1 MRVAGEHATIHRDPH
16 AYCAHPQLAAL
27 PNGDRLVVFNRTFRR
42 PPILHPPEDPF
53 FHNVVVRSRDGGAS
67 WSEPSMVP
75 AFNWHGTECASLTP
89 LSDGRILLNQW
100 RFDWYPL
107 GLARRLPARLGL
119 RFPEHWAAA
128 HAASPEH
135 DVDPAS
141 VARAAEAMPWARGG
155 GRTFVHLSGDGG
167 ESWTET
173 HEIDVAPYSGGY
185 GMRGALELPDGDL
198 LLPLSDV
205 PHYRSVFVLRSSDG
219 GRGWGPPV
227 EAASAAGKEFEEPSL
242 LRLPS
247 GRLLLMLRENA
258 GRRLHSCV
266 SDDGGRSWSAPAPT
280 GIPGYPPHLLLL
292 PGGGVLCT
300 VGWRE
305 PPYGIRAVLSADGG
319 ASWDLDAMA
328 VVRDGLPS
336 RNLGYP
342 CSMLEADGSLFTVYY
357 GEDAEGVTTIQSTR
371 WGLPS

>member
-1 MRVAGEHATIHRDPH
+1 MRVRGEHATIHRDPH
-16 AYCAHPQLAAL
+16 AYCAHPQIAAL
-27 PNGDRLVVFNRTFRR
+27 PSGDRLVVFNRTFRR
-42 PPILHPPEDPF
+42 TPILHPPEDPF

-89 LSDGRILLNQW
+89 LAGGRLLLNQW

-107 GLARRLPARLGL
+107 GLARRLPASLGL
-119 RFPEHWAAA
+119 RFPEQWAAA

-155 GRTFVHLSGDGG
+155 GRTFVHLSDDGG

-173 HEIDVAPYSGGY
+173 HELDTAPYSGGY
-185 GMRGALELPDGDL
+185 GMRGAVALPDGDI

-205 PHYRSVFVLRSSDG
+205 PHYRTVFVVRSADG
-219 GRGWGPPV
+219 GRSWGRPV
-227 EAASAAGKEFEEPSL
+227 EAASVPGKEFEEPSL

-280 GIPGYPPHLLLL
+280 GIRGYPAHLLLL
-292 PGGGVLCT
+292 PDGRVLCT

-319 ASWDLDAMA
+319 ASWDLDGIA
-328 VVRDGLPS
+328 VIRDDLPS
-336 RNLGYP
+336 KNLGYP
-342 CSMLEADGSLFTVYY
+342 CSMLEPDGSLFTVYY
-357 GEDAEGVTTIQSTR
+357 GEDGEGVTTIQSTR
-371 WGLPS
+371 WRLP